1 MALVQVEGHLT
12 GRGPFSNGC
21 KVPLQGPHR
30 FWICGINP
38 QLGIVSELR
47 HLAGESE
54 IQVIDIDG
62 KRRGPKTDPWRTPLL
77 TVVQSEGTPLMTP
90 FASFL
95 PTNSQFRQEHW
106 LDAHG
111 SNLPREPFVKD
122 FIKGFSE
129 VQKVYIHCLQT
140 VTLTEH
146 VLDKRQGGL

>member
-1 MALVQVEGHLT
+1 MTAPRSVSLSTLCPGWRCPRAGHGRT

-77 TVVQSEGTPLMTP
+77 TAVQSEGTPLMTP

-95 PTNSQFRQEHW
+95 PTNSQFRQEHC
-106 LDAHG
+106 LG
-111 SNLPREPFVKD
+111 CLEP
-122 FIKGFSE
+122 SS
-129 VQKVYIHCLQT
+129 
-140 VTLTEH
+140 
-146 VLDKRQGGL
+146 